1 MKPLVVICLLFIL
14 STVVRMELG
23 PPEVNVGY
31 SVSYMELTPDFPY
44 GKDNC
49 TVDFFVNGAKS
60 PLKVTALC
68 LHVPRVYVVGASPS
82 RAIFFVVRDN
92 GNRILGTAY
101 KIVEGRISV
110 IWEYLSSAD
119 IVVTSPQSGTLK
131 VEVWCEGDEAEG
143 IEGDRSLHRYIHT
156 IKFP

>member
-1 MKPLVVICLLFIL
+1 MKHLAIIIVLLSVSISL
-14 STVVRMELG
+14 ALG
-23 PPEVNVGY
+23 SQEVNVGY
-31 SVSYMELTPDFPY
+31 SISFSKLTPDFPY

-49 TVDFFVNGAKS
+49 TVNFFVNGAKS
-60 PLKVTALC
+60 PLKVKALC
-68 LHVPRVYVVGASPS
+68 EEMPRVYVVGAIPS

-101 KIVEGRISV
+101 KIVKGQISV

-119 IVVTSPQSGTLK
+119 ITVTSPKSNTLK
-131 VEVWCEGDEAEG
+131 VEVWREGDEAAG
-143 IEGDRSLHRYIHT
+143 IEGDRSLHRYVHT

>member
-1 MKPLVVICLLFIL
+1 MKLLVVMGLLSIL
-14 STVVRMELG
+14 STRTTMDPG
-23 PPEVNVGY
+23 PPEVHVGY
-31 SVSYMELTPDFPY
+31 SVTFWELTPEFPY

-49 TVDFFVNGAKS
+49 TVDFFVSGAKS

-68 LHVPRVYVVGASPS
+68 DEMPRVYVVGASPS

-101 KIVEGRISV
+101 KIVKGQMSV

-119 IVVTSPQSGTLK
+119 IVVTSPESGTLK
-131 VEVWCEGDEAEG
+131 VEVWREGDEAEG